1 MKSHIKVPLDP
12 VAVFS
17 SRFHSLEMKPIA
29 PDLTENLKLIYLQ
42 PTPPLKP
49 QMKPSLNPL
58 LKQN

>member
-12 VAVFS
+12 VAVSS
-17 SRFHSLEMKPIA
+17 SRSHSLEMKPIA
-29 PDLTENLKLIYLQ
+29 SDSTQNLKLRYLQ
-42 PTPPLKP
+42 STPPLNP